1 MVQRQELLERLLA
14 AHEGYFDVE
23 DTFELAGQTFQGRAQ
38 FHSESMQYVLSK
50 KAKIWGANIHEHI
63 LFRSLKHLDITTLE
77 ELIAFMKTEALSL
90 VELNSE
96 HMTTFLSLV
105 IIAETADTNAKELV
119 RKTKFRKN
127 FSFGLKGWTD
137 LRLALIDLSD
147 SSITTNPQGKELIN
161 TLEANLF

>member
-50 KAKIWGANIHEHI
+50 KAKIWGANIHEHV
-63 LFRSLKHLDITTLE
+63 LFRSLEHLDASTLK

-105 IIAETADTNAKELV
+105 IIAESADTNAKELV
-119 RKTKFRKN
+119 RKTKFTELQLW
-127 FSFGLKGWTD
+127 LKGWTD